1 MLNYFQLGVEEFGLP
16 SRVRGDH
23 GVENVDVASYMIS
36 RRGTNRG
43 SFIAGRS
50 VHNQRIERLWAE
62 ANRVMSALYK
72 EVFKFLEENTL
83 LDSLNEVHLFCLH
96 FVYLPQINASLE
108 EFRNQW
114 NYHGI
119 RTCNH
124 QTLLEMWPSNMITV
138 LDESTLINID
148 SYGIDYNGL
157 PSEIITDNNIIV
169 PSSEVELTDEQLQVL
184 HYHVHPLTD
193 DGDNG
198 IKHFLRAVN
207 IVDNFVN
214 Q

>member
-36 RRGTNRG
+36 RKGTNRG

-62 ANRVMSALYK
+62 VNRLMSALYK

-96 FVYLPQINASLE
+96 FVYLPRINASLE

-124 QTLLEMWPSNMITV
+124 QTPLEMWQSNMITV
-138 LDESTLINID
+138 LDESPLINID

-193 DGDNG
+193 DGDKG
-198 IKHFLRAVN
+198 IQHFLRAVN
-207 IVDNFVN
+207 IVDNFVIK
-214 Q
+214 